1 MEKWMVLGLGQ
12 DPEHLTASKGK
23 EVLKKDKVMSR
34 DTGESSKKPR
44 LE

>member
-1 MEKWMVLGLGQ
+1 MVLGLGQ
-12 DPEHLTASKGK
+12 GPEHLTVSED

-34 DTGESSKKPR
+34 ETGESSKKPK